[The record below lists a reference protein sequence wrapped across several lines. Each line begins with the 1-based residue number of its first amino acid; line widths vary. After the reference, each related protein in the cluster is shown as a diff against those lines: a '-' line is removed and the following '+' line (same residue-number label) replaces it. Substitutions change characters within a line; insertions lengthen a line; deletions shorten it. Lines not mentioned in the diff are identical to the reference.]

1 MRISDWSSDVCS
13 SDLDDVISGLIHND
27 FRESDSS
34 TRKLGDDEIFGYC
47 RLIMLAGGGTTW
59 RQLGITIYA
68 LLSNYE
74 YWQACRDDRTLIDS
88 AIHESLRWCPTDPN
102 FPRLATRDTEVA
114 GVRSAESR
122 VGNEGVRTCSC
133 RGAPYL

>member
-13 SDLDDVISGLIHND
+13 SDL
-27 FRESDSS
+27 
-34 TRKLGDDEIFGYC
+34 RKLGDDEIFGYC

-74 YWQACRDDRTLIDS
+74 YWQACRDDRSLIDS
-88 AIHESLRWCPTDPN
+88 AIHESLRWCPTDPI
-102 FPRLATRDTEVA
+102 FPRLVTRDTEV
-114 GVRSAESR
+114 RSEERR
-122 VGNEGVRTCSC
+122 VGKECVSTCRS
-133 RGAPYL
+133 RW

>member
-13 SDLDDVISGLIHND
+13 SDL
-27 FRESDSS
+27 
-34 TRKLGDDEIFGYC
+34 RKLGDDEIFGYC

-74 YWQACRDDRTLIDS
+74 YWQACRDDRSLIDS
-88 AIHESLRWCPTDPN
+88 AIHESLRWCPTDPI
-102 FPRLATRDTEVA
+102 FPRLVTRDTEVA
-114 GVRSAESR
+114 GRSEEHTSELQSLMRSSYA
-122 VGNEGVRTCSC
+122 VFCLKKKKRTT
-133 RGAPYL
+133 